1 MRAGAVFGMA
11 RKKKTISATKLV
23 KELARET
30 VGTPPPSRVLPD
42 RRADVTRKTEKHKKR
57 AVEQSQAE

>member
-1 MRAGAVFGMA
+1 MA

-23 KELARET
+23 KELAREK

-42 RRADVTRKTEKHKKR
+42 RRADVDRKTEKHKKR
-57 AVEQSQAE
+57 AAEESHSE